1 MRARAEFSPSYQ
13 KPLRLAVAQHL
24 PTLLFTAFLLD
35 GGAMFR
41 LAVFAVAAHWAVI
54 ITVMLRRRASPTAFD
69 LGLIGIGFVPMAVV
83 ALVIAGLL
91 GRTPL

>member
-1 MRARAEFSPSYQ
+1 MRALVEFSPSYQ
-13 KPLRLAVAQHL
+13 KPIRLAFAQHV
-24 PTLLFTAFLLD
+24 PSVLFTAFLLD

-41 LAVFAVAAHWAVI
+41 FAVFAVAAHWAAI

-69 LGLIGIGFVPMAVV
+69 LGLIRVGFAPVAVV
-83 ALVIAGLL
+83 GLVIAGLL